1 MKHTS
6 DYLNEIARNSGSIFY
21 ELTPEESVKL
31 KNVLLD
37 IYKDIKRVCD
47 KHGINV
53 MLSGGSCLGAV
64 RHKGYIPWDDDL
76 DLMMSRVD
84 YDKLKDIFDDE
95 LSDKYSISVPRKSKE
110 SIALSMRIMKK
121 GTLNPGVND
130 FNPDAENGISID
142 VFPIEKLPDNKFL
155 RNLKCWYLDI
165 LRICVIS
172 SSIYL
177 TKNQLMKESLANN
190 KLYYYIRCV
199 IGFFFS
205 LFGRKRLYDYF
216 DRVASSS
223 KGTKYSTI
231 TTGRGMS
238 RKECVPT
245 DVFFPPRKTVFEGFE
260 VSIPNDADKYLSNLY
275 GDYMK
280 IPPVE
285 KRERHFYIKLDFGDK

>member
-6 DYLNEIARNSGSIFY
+6 DYLNEIARNSDFFY
-21 ELTPEESVKL
+21 ELTPEESDKL
-31 KNVLLD
+31 KSVLLD

-47 KHGINV
+47 KYGIMV

-76 DLMMSRVD
+76 DLMMSRDD
-84 YDKLKDIFDDE
+84 YEKLKDIFDEE
-95 LSDKYSISVPRKSKE
+95 LSDKYSLSVPRRSKE
-110 SIALSMRIMKK
+110 SIALSMRIIKK
-121 GTLNPGVND
+121 GTLCLGVND
-130 FNPDAENGISID
+130 FNPEAENGICID
-142 VFPIEKLPDNKFL
+142 VFPIEKLPDNSFC
-155 RNLKCWYLDI
+155 RRLKCWFLDI

-177 TKNQLMKESLANN
+177 TKNQLLKKSFVSN

-205 LFGRKRLYDYF
+205 LWGRKRLYDYF
-216 DRVASSS
+216 DRIASNS
-223 KGTKYSTI
+223 KGKKYSTI

-238 RKECVPT
+238 RKECLPT
-245 DVFFPPRKTVFEGFE
+245 EVFFPSKQTTFEG
-260 VSIPNDADKYLSNLY
+260 VDAYIPNDADRYLSNLY

-285 KRERHFYIKLDFGDK
+285 KRERHFYVKLDFGE